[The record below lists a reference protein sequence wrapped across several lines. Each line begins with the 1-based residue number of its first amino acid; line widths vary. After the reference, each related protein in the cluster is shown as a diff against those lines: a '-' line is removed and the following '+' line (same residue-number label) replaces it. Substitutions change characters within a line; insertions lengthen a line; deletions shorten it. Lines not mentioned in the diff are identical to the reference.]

1 MIFLSFN
8 LASAG
13 GGLTE
18 ELVFFS
24 ITCPVFVTALYFLDL
39 FSILEKA
46 LSYSL
51 IIAFETVLSIYLVI
65 NSLF

>member
-24 ITCPVFVTALYFLDL
+24 ITCSVFVTALYFLDFVL
-39 FSILEKA
+39 CFLRKRF
-46 LSYSL
+46 LVVSL
-51 IIAFETVLSIYLVI
+51 
-65 NSLF
+65 